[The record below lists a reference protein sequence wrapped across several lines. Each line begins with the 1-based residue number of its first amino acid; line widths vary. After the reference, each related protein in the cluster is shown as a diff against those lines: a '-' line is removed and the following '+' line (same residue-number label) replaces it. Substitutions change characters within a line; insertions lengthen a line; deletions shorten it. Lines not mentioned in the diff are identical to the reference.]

1 MSAATG
7 SNELHRELNALKRE
21 LEAKRARRAEA
32 QRKRDELRNSELQ
45 DSEKNESEIDGVSHL
60 DARTLKVYK
69 LIERK
74 AKAVTSEEVSAIFYR
89 MQIRFRVL
97 RIPLSSIIKH
107 FQDIATNDHVQI
119 LRVADMLGRRPFE
132 LKKPADIA
140 LVSRFL
146 VEDNTKNDKSET
158 DMNLTTPLVHMLSIV
173 RHMLGNYQL
182 IPEDQLDGIRW
193 RLKAS
198 FALSLPRVVDCFC
211 HHTLRNNGDGTTN
224 VRRLV
229 EIVRESG
236 VVLEPEDM
244 DYIIMH
250 LYTKTRDLEK
260 LQVFAILDHL
270 ELQYQI
276 AK

>member
-7 SNELHRELNALKRE
+7 SNELYRELNALKRE

-32 QRKRDELRNSELQ
+32 QRKRDQLRNSELQ

-74 AKAVTSEEVSAIFYR
+74 AKAVSSEDVINIFYR

-97 RIPLSSIIKH
+97 RIPLCSIIKH
-107 FQDIATNDHVQI
+107 FEDISNNDAVQI
-119 LRVADMLGRRPFE
+119 MRVADMLGRRPFE
-132 LKKPADIA
+132 LKKPVDIA
-140 LVSRFL
+140 LVARFL
-146 VEDNTKNDKSET
+146 IEDNTKSEKTET
-158 DMNLTTPLVHMLSIV
+158 DMNLSAPLVHVLSIV
-173 RHMLGNYQL
+173 RHMLANYQL
-182 IPEDQLDGIRW
+182 IPEDQLDGIRA

-198 FALSLPRVVDCFC
+198 FALSLPRVVDCFS

-224 VRRLV
+224 VRRLA
-229 EIVRESG
+229 EIIKESS

-270 ELQYQI
+270 ELQYQL